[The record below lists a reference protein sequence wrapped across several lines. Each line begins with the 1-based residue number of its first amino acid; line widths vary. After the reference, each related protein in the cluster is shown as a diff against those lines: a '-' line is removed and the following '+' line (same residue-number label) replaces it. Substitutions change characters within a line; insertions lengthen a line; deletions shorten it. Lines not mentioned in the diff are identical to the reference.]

1 MTYLASRT
9 DVTTRWMRRV
19 ARIWSIVIIGIALLV
34 AVTHLIVPDTEA
46 TDFPP
51 IENLL
56 PVVLFSSVLG
66 LALAWRWEGIGGA
79 LNGGLFLVHLG
90 LY

>member
-1 MTYLASRT
+1 MDASSRPNLEHSHH
-9 DVTTRWMRRV
+9 W
-19 ARIWSIVIIGIALLV
+19 IALLV

-46 TDFPP
+46 TDYPP

-66 LALAWRWEGIGGA
+66 LALGRNRRSPQRGLVSGA
-79 LNGGLFLVHLG
+79 PWAVLDNPRKVLPL
-90 LY
+90 